1 MPAFVPAFR
10 ENARNNA
17 VMAGLKAR
25 STDGLPAIAANNG
38 IATT

>member
-25 STDGLPAIAANNG
+25 STVAR
-38 IATT
+38 